1 MFCFFLSLFFWK
13 RVFPRTKEHRRD
25 VQAEAACVGFFF
37 CETDHSNG
45 AWHISSG
52 WQYVLEVRVGVGTC

>member
-1 MFCFFLSLFFWK
+1 MPQEHPIFLDKTISQNQGTQK
-13 RVFPRTKEHRRD
+13 RCAGRG
-25 VQAEAACVGFFF
+25 CLCGFF